1 MGARERGRRRRELK
15 RWRRR
20 SEEKEEEV
28 VEMRYSLLVS
38 FQRFEMHA

>member
-20 SEEKEEEV
+20 SEEKEEV